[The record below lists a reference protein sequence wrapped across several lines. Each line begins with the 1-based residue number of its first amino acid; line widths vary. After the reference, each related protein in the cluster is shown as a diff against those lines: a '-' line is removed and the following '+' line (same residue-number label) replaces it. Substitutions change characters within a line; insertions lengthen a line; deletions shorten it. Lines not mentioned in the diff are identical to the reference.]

1 MFTIKNKTQRIVKW
15 YAKKEKNLRLQ
26 MKNSK

>member
-1 MFTIKNKTQRIVKW
+1 MFTIKNKTQIIVKW
-15 YAKKEKNLRLQ
+15 HAKKEKNLRLQ